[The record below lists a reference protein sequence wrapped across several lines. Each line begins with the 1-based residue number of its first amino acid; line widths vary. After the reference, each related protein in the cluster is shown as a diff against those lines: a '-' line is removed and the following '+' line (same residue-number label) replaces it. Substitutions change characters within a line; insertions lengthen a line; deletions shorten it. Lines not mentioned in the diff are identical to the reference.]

1 MRLARRQLLGKTSL
15 TQTSVTS
22 VILVITK
29 LAKGRMRMSRRETLD
44 FSRAANL
51 MQFEGYGVIERV
63 ELVSQWDSKR
73 RLPFSNHVF
82 DCAVLSMKEENEEF
96 DWTWINKRWQP
107 ELSDAE

>member
-1 MRLARRQLLGKTSL
+1 
-15 TQTSVTS
+15 
-22 VILVITK
+22 
-29 LAKGRMRMSRRETLD
+29 MRMSRRETLD

-73 RLPFSNHVF
+73 RLPFSNYVF

-96 DWTWINKRWQP
+96 DRSSD
-107 ELSDAE
+107 LSMRTGRMPRVWCR